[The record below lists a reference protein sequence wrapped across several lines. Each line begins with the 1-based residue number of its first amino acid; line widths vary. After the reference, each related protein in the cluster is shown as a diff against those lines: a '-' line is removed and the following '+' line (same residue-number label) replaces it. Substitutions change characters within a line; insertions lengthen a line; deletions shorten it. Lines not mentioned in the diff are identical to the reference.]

1 MKELVKK
8 RFDQIKELSHEI
20 NHDDLA
26 YYFKGNTAIE
36 RFDYFNNG
44 KELFTKTQSRGVELQ
59 EAKELQNVF
68 NSNLNKTSR

>member
-36 RFDYFNNG
+36 RFDDFNNG
-44 KELFTKTQSRGVELQ
+44 KDFLQKHNLVELSYKKRKNCRMYLTQ
-59 EAKELQNVF
+59 I
-68 NSNLNKTSR
+68 

>member
-36 RFDYFNNG
+36 RFDDFNNG
-44 KELFTKTQSRGVELQ
+44 KELFRKTQSCGSYKKRKNCRMYLTQ
-59 EAKELQNVF
+59 I
-68 NSNLNKTSR
+68 